1 MLSQYR
7 RISTEVFSYKYCST
21 IVLVLQYRIY
31 VTESVLGMNRYKKRR
46 MSHDIQ
52 SFVNLKSNTMKNTM
66 QRYTFLTYMQ

>member
-31 VTESVLGMNRYKKRR
+31 VTESVLGMNRYKKKEGCLTT
-46 MSHDIQ
+46 S
-52 SFVNLKSNTMKNTM
+52 NLS
-66 QRYTFLTYMQ
+66 LTLNLIP